1 MRLDAVRDDLQ
12 YRIDYN
18 TPALLISS
26 RCKMLR
32 KGFASHYRYAIQRV
46 GGLPKTSDK
55 PEKNDWSNPHD
66 ALQYLQL
73 GDKGRY
79 GVVSGQ
85 RPGRPAKGAA
95 AYAG

>member
-1 MRLDAVRDDLQ
+1 
-12 YRIDYN
+12 
-18 TPALLISS
+18 
-26 RCKMLR
+26 MLR

-66 ALQYLQL
+66 ALQYLEL

-79 GVVSGQ
+79 GVVSG
-85 RPGRPAKGAA
+85 AA
-95 AYAG
+95 AGKGRGRHGGWLLDGQEHHPDLRMTARKVDFLAASG